1 MAKTKEL
8 KKSPFMGREESE
20 ESSSQFWKRAVSRE
34 RLFPQRA
41 TPHTQQQQQHVSHS
55 VMPEPRV
62 QPKVGGAGRLIFSVS
77 LTQAFESFV
86 NLNVRSP
93 EFISLFVDDK
103 LRKGL
108 KGLSEEEA
116 EAVLDQVMT
125 LFRYLQEKDVFEKY
139 YKQHLAKRLLSGR
152 SVSDDAERSLIV
164 KVPRLSLTAWEV
176 QGCEVW
182 DQRGL
187 GLNPSLGSRGLGF
200 ALTVALTQT
209 RRRRAFARRQDS
221 PLSLRRLL
229 FRCVVS

>member
-1 MAKTKEL
+1 
-8 KKSPFMGREESE
+8 
-20 ESSSQFWKRAVSRE
+20 
-34 RLFPQRA
+34 
-41 TPHTQQQQQHVSHS
+41 
-55 VMPEPRV
+55 MPEPRV

-187 GLNPSLGSRGLGF
+187 GLNPSYGREG
-200 ALTVALTQT
+200 
-209 RRRRAFARRQDS
+209 
-221 PLSLRRLL
+221 
-229 FRCVVS
+229 